1 MVKFFGGSFV
11 DGVKNQARLLSG
23 CLFVAGSSSLLLYL
37 VFASKDVLSN
47 ELVYVIMVASLW
59 SLNGVGQSLAW
70 PSLAQIFL
78 NWFPNPTER
87 GSWYSMLSTNQNVG
101 STLSPR
107 VYPFL
112 ITLLG
117 WPVALYAPSILTLV
131 YATLMLVSLSTWPEN
146 SSPTQNSS
154 TEKKHLSEPPGFV
167 KSVTYLFRQPYF
179 LALCAG
185 YAPISVIR
193 ISLATWTPVVFES
206 YGMTLDSAAQ
216 CIVALEIGAFMGSL
230 CAGFVSDTVFR
241 GKRGPV
247 MVLFSALCTPVGIM
261 IGYLLEN
268 PLIRSSFT
276 LFTSS
281 QILFILFLAIGF
293 FSFPPHMLT
302 GLVARELS
310 PANMRSTAG
319 CVVRRRHKNETIS
332 LHTLVSYAI
341 TMYTQA
347 KGAAQIGAV
356 FAGWPLQRLS
366 SEYGWKSMSYSIS
379 LCGILAM
386 LGYLPLVWVT
396 SERTK
401 KKQKDL

>member
-1 MVKFFGGSFV
+1 M
-11 DGVKNQARLLSG
+11 DGVKNQAGLLSG
-23 CLFVAGSSSLLLYL
+23 CLFVAGSSSLLLYFVL
-37 VFASKDVLSN
+37 ESKNVLTN
-47 ELVYVIMVASLW
+47 EFVYVTLVASLW

-107 VYPFL
+107 IYPFL
-112 ITLLG
+112 IATLG
-117 WPVALYAPSILTLV
+117 WPVALYAPSLVTIV
-131 YATLMLVSLSTWPEN
+131 YATLMLVSLSTGPEN
-146 SSPTQNSS
+146 QISPTE
-154 TEKKHLSEPPGFV
+154 EKKKKKDDESPGFV
-167 KSVTYLFRQPYF
+167 KSVTYLFRQRYF

-216 CIVALEIGAFMGSL
+216 CIVALEIGALLGSL
-230 CAGFVSDTVFR
+230 CAGFVSDIVFR
-241 GKRGPV
+241 GRRGPV
-247 MVLFSALCTPVGIM
+247 MVLFSALCTPVGIA
-261 IGYLLEN
+261 IGYVLEGSLTSL
-268 PLIRSSFT
+268 PYLTS
-276 LFTSS
+276 SS
-281 QILFILFLAIGF
+281 QILFVLFLAIGF

-310 PANMRSTAG
+310 PTNMRSAAG
-319 CVVRRRHKNETIS
+319 CV
-332 LHTLVSYAI
+332 
-341 TMYTQA
+341 A

-366 SEYGWKSMSYSIS
+366 SEYGWKCMSYSIS
-379 LCGILAM
+379 LCGVLAM
-386 LGYLPLVWVT
+386 IGYMPLLLGIRPA
-396 SERTK
+396 SSSDKKTK
-401 KKQKDL
+401 